1 MRLHHGRWAN
11 ACRLAHA
18 LDHATGMRINLEL
31 LIASLAE
38 KIRHGEIDRNS
49 ANLEDDLRGVI
60 LLHKVD
66 DVDWHT
72 KIPKEL

>member
-1 MRLHHGRWAN
+1 MK
-11 ACRLAHA
+11 
-18 LDHATGMRINLEL
+18 INLEL

-60 LLHKVD
+60 RLHKVD
-66 DVDWHT
+66 DVDWHPKT
-72 KIPKEL
+72 PKEL

>member
-1 MRLHHGRWAN
+1 MK
-11 ACRLAHA
+11 
-18 LDHATGMRINLEL
+18 INLEL